1 MIDPEFSHPPRVQA
15 SIDKLSQE
23 RDVIFQ
29 SELIGVILTHQ
40 LNILWANSYIEKVLG
55 KNGAE
60 LNRYSLHHLFASR
73 LEFLKITKNVLL
85 GISRESVYRD
95 TIRLKDKNNNPVW
108 LNVSGRLLDED
119 SNEVVWILVNITP
132 QKIAEA
138 RLIEAVRVAE
148 ETNRTKSQLLATVSH
163 EIRTPMTAII
173 GLSKLAMQHQD
184 PENLIK
190 YLSKIHDSSE
200 SLIRTLDHS
209 LDLTKIEN
217 GKLDIESRPFK
228 IDSVIADVQGLFK
241 GASDTKGLLFDCTV
255 DSASPIILNGDM
267 HRIRQVLINLV
278 GNAIKFTAN
287 GKVKLSVICQ
297 EIDRNQARI
306 HFVVADTGIGINES
320 EIKELIKPYNQANIS
335 IARIYGGS
343 GLGLLISNQI
353 LALMGSYLEIR
364 SVPNL
369 GSSFSFTLKLPYLK
383 NLEDHTENEVAASS
397 ESIESQLV
405 NMPILVV
412 EDNLVVQEM
421 ICEFLTLSGAQVD
434 VANNGLE
441 ALQLLSKKTYAALL
455 MDTQMPVM
463 DGLTT
468 AIQIRKHEHL
478 KHLPIIGLSAGI
490 SLKERDACLTS
501 GMNDFLSK
509 PFKPMQLV
517 ATIKSLIEKTK
528 FNPILCGTNILL
540 VDDNLLIQ
548 ETLREFLT
556 LSGAQVD
563 VANNGLEALQLLSK
577 KTYAALLMDT
587 QMPVMD
593 GLTTAMQIR
602 KHEHLKHLPIIGL
615 SGSNNPKERDACLAS
630 GMNDFVAKNTDTANL
645 VNVLSSFISQRKT
658 LSNNQSSQKINSVEI
673 DYAQAL
679 PGFNPTVIATLK
691 QNKVFE
697 RIAALFYQQT
707 SEVMNEIDQII
718 HKNDADALK
727 QKIHYFKSSAA
738 AIGADDLFKRTVDF
752 DDAIGDIDSSIPLGK
767 QLGEENVF
775 YKEFKIALLNVRQL
789 MGSISS

>member
-1 MIDPEFSHPPRVQA
+1 MDREFSRPHPFQS
-15 SIDKLSQE
+15 SIDRLSQQG
-23 RDVIFQ
+23 DVIFQ
-29 SELIGVILTHQ
+29 SELIGVILTNRQ
-40 LNILWANSYIEKVLG
+40 KILWANSYIEKVLG
-55 KNGAE
+55 RDHTELGKSSINGLFVSRQEYLQIAKSALDE
-60 LNRYSLHHLFASR
+60 INR
-73 LEFLKITKNVLL
+73 EN
-85 GISRESVYRD
+85 VYRV
-95 TIRLKDKNNNPVW
+95 TIRLKDKNNHPIW
-108 LNVSGRLLDED
+108 LNASGRLLDEH
-119 SNEVVWILVNITP
+119 SQEVVWVLVNITP

-148 ETNRTKSQLLATVSH
+148 ETNRAKSQLLATVSH

-173 GLSKLAMQHQD
+173 GLSKLGMQYQD

-190 YLSKIHDSSE
+190 YLTKIHDSSE

-228 IDSVIADVQGLFK
+228 IDAVIADVQGLFK
-241 GASDTKGLLFDCTV
+241 GASDTKGLLFDCTLE
-255 DSASPIILNGDM
+255 SASPIILNGDM
-267 HRIRQVLINLV
+267 HRIRQVLINLI
-278 GNAIKFTAN
+278 GNAIKFTSK

-297 EIDRNQARI
+297 KIDRNHAGVN
-306 HFVVADTGIGINES
+306 FVVADTGIGIKES

-353 LALMGSYLEIR
+353 LALMNSKLEIK

-369 GSSFSFTLKLPYLK
+369 GTTFSFTLKLPYL
-383 NLEDHTENEVAASS
+383 NELDGIAEKEIIASS
-397 ESIESQLV
+397 ESIEFQLV

-421 ICEFLTLSGAQVD
+421 TSEFLTLSGAQVD
-434 VANNGLE
+434 VASNGLE
-441 ALQLLSKKTYAALL
+441 ALQLLSKKTYAAVL

-490 SLKERDACLTS
+490 SPKERDACLAS

-517 ATIKSLIEKTK
+517 AHLKSLIEKTK
-528 FNPILCGTNILL
+528 FNPILCGANILL

-548 ETLREFLT
+548 QTLSELLT

-563 VANNGLEALQLLSK
+563 VASNGLEALQLLSK
-577 KTYAALLMDT
+577 KPYAAVLMDT

-593 GLTTAMQIR
+593 GLTTAIQIR

-615 SGSNNPKERDACLAS
+615 SGGISSKDRDTCLAS
-630 GMNDFVAKNTDTANL
+630 GMNDFVAKNTDTTNL
-645 VNVLSSFISQRKT
+645 VNILTHFISKSKALPGIKSAQK
-658 LSNNQSSQKINSVEI
+658 NNPVEI
-673 DYAQAL
+673 DYSQAL
-679 PGFNPTVIATLK
+679 PGFNPQVIATLK

-697 RIAALFYQQT
+697 RIASLFYQQT

-718 HKNDADALK
+718 HQNDVNALQ
-727 QKIHYFKSSAA
+727 QKIHHFKSSAA
-738 AIGADDLFKRTVDF
+738 AIGADDLFKKTVDF
-752 DDAIGDIDSSIPLGK
+752 DDAIGSIDSSIPLGN
-767 QLGEENVF
+767 QLGEENIP
-775 YKEFKIALLNVRQL
+775 YKEFKSALLNVRQL
-789 MGSISS
+789 MGSI

>member
-1 MIDPEFSHPPRVQA
+1 MDREFSRPHPLQS
-15 SIDKLSQE
+15 SIDRLSQQS
-23 RDVIFQ
+23 DVIFQ

-40 LNILWANSYIEKVLG
+40 QNVLWANTYIEKVLG
-55 KNGAE
+55 KNHAE
-60 LNRYSLHHLFASR
+60 LSKSSINCLFVSR
-73 LEFLKITKNVLL
+73 QEFLKVAKNAL
-85 GISRESVYRD
+85 IEINRENVYRD
-95 TIRLKDKNNNPVW
+95 TIRLKDKNHNPIW
-108 LNVSGRLLDED
+108 LNVSGRLLDKQ
-119 SNEVVWILVNITP
+119 SQEVVWVLVNITP

-148 ETNRTKSQLLATVSH
+148 ETNRAKSQLLATVSH

-173 GLSKLAMQHQD
+173 GLSKLGMQYQD

-190 YLSKIHDSSE
+190 YLTKIHDSSE

-228 IDSVIADVQGLFK
+228 IDAVIADVQGLFK
-241 GASDTKGLLFDCTV
+241 GASDTKGLLFDCTLE
-255 DSASPIILNGDM
+255 SASPIILNGDM
-267 HRIRQVLINLV
+267 HRIRQVLINLI
-278 GNAIKFTAN
+278 GNAIKFTSK

-297 EIDRNQARI
+297 KIDRNHAGVN
-306 HFVVADTGIGINES
+306 FVVADTGIGIKES

-353 LALMGSYLEIR
+353 LALMNSKLEIK

-369 GSSFSFTLKLPYLK
+369 GTTFSFTLKLPYL
-383 NLEDHTENEVAASS
+383 NELDGIAEKEIIASS
-397 ESIESQLV
+397 ESIEFQLV

-421 ICEFLTLSGAQVD
+421 TSEFLTLSGAQVD
-434 VANNGLE
+434 VASNGLE
-441 ALQLLSKKTYAALL
+441 ALQLLSKKTYAAVL

-490 SLKERDACLTS
+490 SPKERDACLAS

-517 ATIKSLIEKTK
+517 AHLKSLIEKTK
-528 FNPILCGTNILL
+528 FNPILCGANILL

-548 ETLREFLT
+548 QTLSELLT

-563 VANNGLEALQLLSK
+563 VASNGLEALQLLSNK
-577 KTYAALLMDT
+577 PYAAVLMDT

-593 GLTTAMQIR
+593 GLTTAIQIR

-615 SGSNNPKERDACLAS
+615 SGGISSKDRDTCLAS
-630 GMNDFVAKNTDTANL
+630 GMNDFVAKNTDTTNL
-645 VNVLSSFISQRKT
+645 VNILTHFISKSKALPGIKST
-658 LSNNQSSQKINSVEI
+658 QKINPVEI
-673 DYAQAL
+673 DYSQAL
-679 PGFNPTVIATLK
+679 PGFNPQVIATLK

-697 RIAALFYQQT
+697 RIASLFYQQT

-718 HKNDADALK
+718 HQNDVNALQ
-727 QKIHYFKSSAA
+727 QKIHHFKSSAA
-738 AIGADDLFKRTVDF
+738 AIGADDLFKKTVDF
-752 DDAIGDIDSSIPLGK
+752 DDAIGSIDSSIPLGN
-767 QLGEENVF
+767 QLGEENIP
-775 YKEFKIALLNVRQL
+775 YKEFKSALLNVRQL
-789 MGSISS
+789 MGSI

>member
-1 MIDPEFSHPPRVQA
+1 MMDRESSSPHPFQS
-15 SIDKLSQE
+15 SIDRLSQQG
-23 RDVIFQ
+23 DVIFQ
-29 SELIGVILTHQ
+29 SELIGVILTNKQ
-40 LNILWANSYIEKVLG
+40 KILWANSYIEKVLG
-55 KNGAE
+55 KNHAE
-60 LNRYSLHHLFASR
+60 LGKSSINGLFVSRQEYLQIAKSALDEINR
-73 LEFLKITKNVLL
+73 EN
-85 GISRESVYRD
+85 VYRV
-95 TIRLKDKNNNPVW
+95 TIRLKDKNNHPIW
-108 LNVSGRLLDED
+108 LNASGRLLDEH
-119 SNEVVWILVNITP
+119 SQEVVWVMVNITP

-148 ETNRTKSQLLATVSH
+148 ETNRAKSQLLATVSH

-173 GLSKLAMQHQD
+173 GLSKLGMQQQD
-184 PENLIK
+184 PENLSK
-190 YLSKIHDSSE
+190 YLTKIHDSSE
-200 SLIRTLDHS
+200 SLIRTLDQS

-217 GKLDIESRPFK
+217 GKLDIESRPFQ
-228 IDSVIADVQGLFK
+228 IDAVLADLQGLFK
-241 GASDTKGLLFDCTV
+241 GASETKGLLFDCTL
-255 DSASPIILNGDM
+255 DSADPIVLNGDM
-267 HRIRQVLINLV
+267 HRIRQVLINLI
-278 GNAIKFTAN
+278 GNAIKFTSK

-297 EIDRNQARI
+297 KIDRNHAGI
-306 HFVVADTGIGINES
+306 NFIVADTGIGIKES

-343 GLGLLISNQI
+343 GLGLLICNQI
-353 LALMGSYLEIR
+353 LALMNSQLEIK

-369 GSSFSFTLKLPYLK
+369 GSTFSFTLKLPYLNK
-383 NLEDHTENEVAASS
+383 PEGLAEKELITSP

-421 ICEFLTLSGAQVD
+421 IGEFLTLSGAKVD
-434 VANNGLE
+434 IASNGLE
-441 ALQLLSKKTYAALL
+441 ALQLLSKKTYAAVL

-490 SLKERDACLTS
+490 SPKERDACLAS

-517 ATIKSLIEKTK
+517 AHLKSLIEKTP
-528 FNPILCGTNILL
+528 FNPILSGANILL

-548 ETLREFLT
+548 QTLSELLT

-563 VANNGLEALQLLSK
+563 MASNGIEALQLLSK
-577 KTYAALLMDT
+577 KTYAAVLMDT

-593 GLTTAMQIR
+593 GLTTAIQIR
-602 KHEHLKHLPIIGL
+602 QLEHLKHLPIIGL
-615 SGSNNPKERDACLAS
+615 SGGINPKDREACLAS

-645 VNVLSSFISQRKT
+645 VKVLSNLISQNKSVSGIQ
-658 LSNNQSSQKINSVEI
+658 SNQKINAVEI
-673 DYAQAL
+673 DYSQAL
-679 PGFNPTVIATLK
+679 PGFNPKVIETLK

-697 RIAALFYQQT
+697 RIASLFYQQT

-718 HKNDADALK
+718 HQNDIDALQ

-738 AIGADDLFKRTVDF
+738 AIGADDLFKKTVDF
-752 DDAIGDIDSSIPLGK
+752 DDAIGSIDSSIPLGK
-767 QLGEENVF
+767 QLGEENIP
-775 YKEFKIALLNVRQL
+775 YKEFKSALLNVRQL
-789 MGSISS
+789 MGSI